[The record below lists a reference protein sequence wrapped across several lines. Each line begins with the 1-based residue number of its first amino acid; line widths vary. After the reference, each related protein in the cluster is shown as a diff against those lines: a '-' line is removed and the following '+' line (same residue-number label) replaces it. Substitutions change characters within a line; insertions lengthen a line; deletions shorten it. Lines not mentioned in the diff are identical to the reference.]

1 MEAELEDER
10 KQRAIAINA
19 RNKLQGDIQ
28 GMEQQLEMAN
38 KVKEDAVKQYKKIF
52 AQMKDFQREL
62 DEARLS
68 REEMA
73 AQAKDNEKKVRGG
86 GGGFFWG
93 MSLRLFV
100 CFCVWCKKKSVYQLL
115 LALIESEFIHGL
127 TTERAQ
133 PSCSLVL
140 Y

>member
-73 AQAKDNEKKVRGG
+73 AQAKDNEKKVRLHLLGC
-86 GGGFFWG
+86 
-93 MSLRLFV
+93 LLEALFV
-100 CFCVWCKKKSVYQLL
+100 DVWFLIFF
-115 LALIESEFIHGL
+115 LAFVSIN
-127 TTERAQ
+127 RK
-133 PSCSLVL
+133 
-140 Y
+140 

>member
-73 AQAKDNEKKVRGG
+73 AQAKDNEKKVRRHLLGCLLEAL
-86 GGGFFWG
+86 FV
-93 MSLRLFV
+93 FV
-100 CFCVWCKKKSVYQLL
+100 CFLKKLL
-115 LALIESEFIHGL
+115 SALIESELIHEL
-127 TTERAQ
+127 PTERVQ
-133 PSCSLVL
+133 PSCRLVL

>member
-1 MEAELEDER
+1 MFLRNKQKSSVWHIALVWSSLVFAACQLREMEAELEDER

-73 AQAKDNEKKVRGG
+73 AQAKDNEKKVRRHVLGC
-86 GGGFFWG
+86 
-93 MSLRLFV
+93 LLEALFL
-100 CFCVWCKKKSVYQLL
+100 CFVVVVFSFCQ
-115 LALIESEFIHGL
+115 H
-127 TTERAQ
+127 
-133 PSCSLVL
+133 
-140 Y
+140 